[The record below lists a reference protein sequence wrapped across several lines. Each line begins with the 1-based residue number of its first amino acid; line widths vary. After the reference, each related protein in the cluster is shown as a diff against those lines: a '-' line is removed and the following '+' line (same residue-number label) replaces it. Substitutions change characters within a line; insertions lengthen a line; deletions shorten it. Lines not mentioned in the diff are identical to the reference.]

1 MSITVRKLLQ
11 YPQLD
16 FQVDAGE
23 SGLGRI
29 ITTAEL
35 NRPSMELTGYFAAFR
50 SDRIQ
55 IFGNGEVSYIHAHEH
70 DPALRGRLDRI
81 LSHGVPCAIV
91 TNGSRAPRLIHEIAD
106 AVSIPVLTCPHST
119 TKLYKRL
126 WENLETEFAPATT
139 VHGVL
144 IDMHDMGV
152 LIQGRS
158 SVGKSE
164 CGLELIRR
172 GFQLVADDMVV
183 VKCLN
188 DSVLMGRGNELLPF
202 HMEARGLGIIDI
214 SRLFGVT
221 AIRETKRISLVITLD
236 EWHPETEYDRTGLV
250 EDTMTILEVEIP
262 HVTIPVR
269 PGRNVGTL
277 VEIAALNQKLKAMG
291 VHTAQ
296 LMSERLLT
304 EMGKGAPED

>member
-1 MSITVRKLLQ
+1 MSITVSRLLHC
-11 YPQLD
+11 PQLD

-29 ITTAEL
+29 ITTAEF

-50 SDRIQ
+50 PERIQ

-70 DPALRGRLDRI
+70 DTALRGRLDRI
-81 LSHGVPCAIV
+81 LADAVPCAIV
-91 TNGSRAPRLIHEIAD
+91 TNGCRAPRLIHEIAD

-126 WENLETEFAPATT
+126 WESLETEFAPTTT

-188 DSVLMGRGNELLPF
+188 DSVLMGRSNELLPF

-214 SRLFGVT
+214 SRLFGVM
-221 AIRETKRISLVITLD
+221 AIREAKRISLVITLD
-236 EWHPETEYDRTGLV
+236 AWQPDTEYDRTGLA
-250 EDTMTILEVEIP
+250 EDTVSILDVKIP
-262 HVTIPVR
+262 HVAIPVR

-277 VEIAALNQKLKAMG
+277 VEIAVLNQKLKDMG
-291 VHTAQ
+291 MHTAQ

-304 EMGKGAPED
+304 EMTKGAPED